1 MTSTNNEAGGV
12 RSAMTTGATTAA
24 KDLDE
29 IRTDIERTRGDL
41 GDTVEALSAKT
52 DVEARA
58 SEAVDEA
65 KARASEAVDEAKAR
79 ASEAA
84 SEAKAR
90 TADKARQVADT
101 ARRRPVPFAAVL
113 AAIGTA
119 VATGM
124 LIRRRRNKARAANRW
139 WKKSR

>member
-52 DVEARA
+52 DV
-58 SEAVDEA
+58 